1 MKNKYLI
8 VIGGPTASGKTEV
21 AIEIAKILKTEII
34 SADSRQFYR
43 EMNIG
48 TAKPTEEELAA
59 VPHHFINNLSIE
71 AEYSAGDFERQA
83 VAIIERLF
91 ENNHFVVMT
100 GGSGLFIKAVCEGLD
115 DFPEIPERVKKGLE
129 EDYQRFGIGFLQ
141 NELEMDDP
149 EYFAEVDINNPR
161 RLFRALL
168 VCRASGRPYSS
179 FKSKEKSERNFVPIY
194 ISLKWDRDELYERIE
209 TRVDKMMEEGLLEE
223 AKALYPKKELNAL
236 QTVGYQ
242 ELFDHLDGNIT
253 LEEAVDLIKQNSRR
267 YAKRQITW
275 LRKGPH
281 WSLFHPSELND
292 MVEFI
297 KAKIRQNQLQG

>member
-1 MKNKYLI
+1 MNNKYLI

-21 AIEIAKILKTEII
+21 AIEVAKLLKTEII

-48 TAKPTEEELAA
+48 TAKPTDEELDA

-71 AEYSAGDFERQA
+71 TEYSAGDFERQA
-83 VAIIERLF
+83 LGVLDRLF
-91 ENNHFVVMT
+91 EKNNFVVMT
-100 GGSGLFIKAVCEGLD
+100 GGSGLFIKAVCEGLN
-115 DFPEIPERVKKGLE
+115 DFPEIPEKVKKGLE

-141 NELEMDDP
+141 NELEEEDP
-149 EYFAEVDINNPR
+149 DYFDEVDINNPR

-179 FKSKEKSERNFVPIY
+179 FKSKEKTERSFVPIY

-209 TRVDKMMEEGLLEE
+209 ERVDKMMGNGLLEE
-223 AKALYPKKELNAL
+223 AKKLFSQKHLNAL

-242 ELFDHLDGNIT
+242 ELFDHFEGKTT
-253 LEEAVDLIKQNSRR
+253 LEEAVGLIKQNSRR

-275 LRKGPH
+275 LRKGEH
-281 WSLFHPSELND
+281 WALFHPSEFAAIID
-292 MVEFI
+292 FI
-297 KAKIRQNQLQG
+297 KIKIRQNQLQR